1 VIDMTRE
8 LDGELVTVKEL
19 IDVAG
24 QETTANSDV
33 ILPDR
38 FRFPDS
44 DAPVVDR
51 LRRAGATIGAK
62 TVSHEFAW
70 GITTAQ
76 PGRKRATNPRAPGR
90 VTGGSSGGA
99 AQSVASGDAWA
110 AVGTD
115 TGGSIRIPAAW
126 CGIVGWKPSAGL
138 ISTDGVLPLAP
149 SLDHVGFLAAD
160 VASIIR
166 IARLWGVESSTDAS
180 AAAVARLRIESPSDH
195 ASGVAVDA
203 AAAALC
209 SERAEHPAFDMAGEE
224 LVTCY
229 AGIQLAEALSVHQS
243 TFGVWPDQ
251 ADRYAPDVRARLERA
266 SALTDAEAARAREM
280 RADLRQRVDGWMTD
294 VDVLILPTTG
304 CPPPTLDRPDEAIV
318 DQSRFELRD
327 VVMPHTVLAN
337 LVGLPAVALPWGVDG
352 DGLPV
357 SVQLVGR
364 RGGDGLLLAVAASLA
379 TFGPR

>member
-1 VIDMTRE
+1 MTRE
-8 LDGELVTVKEL
+8 LEGEIVTVKEL

-24 QETTANSDV
+24 HETTANSDV
-33 ILPDR
+33 VLPDR
-38 FRFPDS
+38 FRFPDF

-76 PGRKRATNPRAPGR
+76 PGRNRATNPRAPGR

-99 AQSVASGDAWA
+99 AQSVASGRAWA

-115 TGGSIRIPAAW
+115 TGGSVRIPAAW
-126 CGIVGWKPSAGL
+126 CGVVGWKPSAGL

-149 SLDHVGFLAAD
+149 SLDHVGFLAPD

-166 IARLWGVESSTDAS
+166 IARLWDVEPTTDAS

-195 ASGVAVDA
+195 ASGVAVDSA
-203 AAAALC
+203 LAALA
-209 SERAEHPAFDMAGEE
+209 SVGIERPGFNLAGDE

-251 ADRYAPDVRARLERA
+251 ADRYASDVWARLERA
-266 SALTDAEAARAREM
+266 AALSDAEATRARKA
-280 RADLRQRVDGWMTD
+280 RADLRERVDGWMTD
-294 VDVLILPTTG
+294 VDVLVLPTTG

-318 DQSRFELRD
+318 DESRLELRD

-337 LVGLPAVALPWGVDG
+337 LVGLPAIALPWGVDAA
-352 DGLPV
+352 GLPV
-357 SVQLVGR
+357 SIQLVGR
-364 RGGDGLLLAVAASLA
+364 RGEDGLLLAVAAALSRPDP
-379 TFGPR
+379 G